1 MKSQIS
7 PGLMDGHTKLNKSMK
22 AKKILLA
29 LFSILLITKGLSQ
42 TQVMNPY
49 LPGTTCATCIV
60 NNNSSPKGGGNNNTI
75 MNGNGVI
82 ATNYVNTQCGLG
94 YVHGRVKL
102 GKRGSIAG
110 VNQPAPITITGLPP
124 CFQILK
130 AYLYCGGS
138 GNGIAI
144 NASVTNPATTNS
156 IFPMTMIGAHVDK
169 CWGYAGTR
177 NYRADITAL
186 ITGNGNYIVSGIPT
200 NPPNVGNDMDGAS
213 IIIIYADPTQNWT
226 GSIVIGDGCQVGIG
240 GTQTN
245 TLTGFVSCGA
255 STFAQGFYIVS
266 DMQNV
271 GVYNMKMNSPVNN
284 FIYPNGGQNWWDY
297 CVGAAS
303 PVTAGQNSFPFGVS
317 SAGDCYNIV
326 VEGMYWRTTCNV
338 CTVGNLTITPI
349 VTSTC
354 TIGSATAVVTGG
366 NAPYSYTW
374 TPSAATTS
382 AINSVAPG
390 SYTVTVKDASGCLT
404 GTAVVLIPANVT
416 TLAVNSSTICL
427 GNTTTLTAVG
437 GNSYTW
443 TPISTLNT
451 GNGPAVIASPTT
463 TTIYTV
469 TGTNSLGCVGSITST
484 VVVNPLPVIAV
495 NNPTACLNTSFTLTS
510 NGGSSYS
517 WTGPNAYVSALQNPS
532 FAVASPSLNGNYT
545 VMVTSA
551 QGCTQT
557 AVANVSVV
565 PLPTVSI
572 VGTNTLCSHNYN
584 GSPASVV
591 ITASGASSYTWN
603 VPVGYVA
610 SSLNSPSFTL
620 TPPNTNVQAVATL
633 SVVGSNGSC
642 SNSAVYTITVIPN
655 PTISVTSMSICAG
668 TSATLTATGATTYTW
683 SPILTLNTAN
693 GSSVIST
700 PSVTTIYSVI
710 GSSLG
715 CNSQTQN
722 GTTSVVANPV
732 VVITPTNPVICFGGS
747 INLTAAGATTYTWSP
762 NTALT
767 TTNIA
772 TTVSN
777 PTTTTTYSVL
787 GSQSTCTNVGVITVT
802 VLPLPV
808 VNITLSSPTLCI
820 NGYNNSPNT
829 ISVTASGAS
838 VYNWV
843 GFTGL
848 NGSSNVGSFITV
860 TSTGSPIGTGTVIGS
875 NGTCTNLATF
885 SVIAIPNPII
895 VVSSSTMCLNTSATL
910 TAMGATSYIWSPN
923 TNLNTTTGSSV
934 IANPNSNMVYSVI
947 GSSLGC
953 NSQTQTGNVTVFP
966 LPSMVISPPNPT
978 ICAGSSIGLTSAG
991 ATTYTWSPGSSL
1003 NTNTGNFVI
1012 ASPVTTTNY
1021 TVVGTLNTCTASIIK
1036 QVIVIPLPTLQAFAS
1051 ATAICQ
1057 GDKINMN
1064 ANGASSYTWS
1074 PEFVNPNS
1082 NFITISPN
1090 VSTTYYLIGNNGLCT
1105 ATLSIPIVV
1114 LSKPVLELSVNPQR
1128 ICFGYSTTV
1137 NASGAQS
1144 YSWSPAP
1151 NTLNVGGNSAI
1162 VSPTTST
1169 NYTVMGINYAGT
1181 VACMMTKEILVD
1193 IIPPIIPVV
1202 TNSVE
1207 ICQGQSVKLN
1217 ASGSN
1222 TYLWSPSDGLNN
1234 SQIYNPTANPR
1245 LTTLYTVYVSD
1256 GGYCRVASTVLV
1268 KVNPQP
1274 TVNAGPD
1281 ITFNSDE
1288 PMYLNAK
1295 GTGTLTWIFGDG
1307 ILCHDCPNSQVITRI
1322 GGNYVIQT
1330 VNQYGCKSTD
1340 DLNIEITNYYSIYIP
1355 NVFTP
1360 NFDGINDTFLVYGVG
1375 ISNVEVSIFDRWGE
1389 SLFNSKDQLKGW
1401 DGVYKGEICKQDV
1414 YTYVVNFT
1422 SLDGKKHTKTGH
1434 VTLLK

>member
-1 MKSQIS
+1 M
-7 PGLMDGHTKLNKSMK
+7 
-22 AKKILLA
+22 
-29 LFSILLITKGLSQ
+29 ITKGLSQ

-60 NNNSSPKGGGNNNTI
+60 NNNSNPRGGGNNNTI

-82 ATNYVNTQCGLG
+82 ATNYVNTDCGLG
-94 YVHGRVKL
+94 YVHGKVKL

-144 NASVTNPATTNS
+144 TASVTNPAATNS
-156 IFPMTMIGAHVDK
+156 LFPMTLIGSHVDK

-186 ITGNGNYIVSGIPT
+186 ITGNGNYMVSGIPT
-200 NPPNVGNDMDGAS
+200 NPPTAGNDMDGAS
-213 IIIIYADPTQNWT
+213 IIIIYKDPTQNWT

-245 TLTGFVSCGA
+245 TLTGFTSCGP

-271 GVYNMKMNSPVNN
+271 GTFPMKMNNAAFN
-284 FIYPNGGQNWWDY
+284 FTYANGIQNWWDY
-297 CVGAAS
+297 CVGPAS
-303 PVTAGQNSFPFGVS
+303 PVTAGQTSFPFGVS
-317 SAGDCYNIV
+317 SSNDCYNIV

-338 CTVGNLTITPI
+338 CVVSNLTITPI

-390 SYTVTVKDASGCLT
+390 SYTVNVKDATGCFT
-404 GTAVVLIPANVT
+404 GTAVILIPANVT
-416 TLAVNSSTICL
+416 TLAVNSSTICF
-427 GNTTTLTAVG
+427 GKTTTLTAVG
-437 GNSYTW
+437 ANSYTW
-443 TPISTLNT
+443 TPIATLNT

-469 TGTNSLGCVGSITST
+469 TGTNSLGCVGTITST

-510 NGGSSYS
+510 NGGNSYS
-517 WTGPNAYVSALQNPS
+517 WSGPNAYVSALQNPS

-545 VMVTSA
+545 VMVTSI

-572 VGTNTLCSHNYN
+572 VGTNTLCSNNYN
-584 GSPASVV
+584 GSPSSVI
-591 ITASGASSYTWN
+591 ITASGATSYTWN
-603 VPVGYVA
+603 IPVGYAA

-620 TPPNTNVQAVATL
+620 TPPNTNIQTVATL
-633 SVVGSNGSC
+633 SVTGSNGSC
-642 SNSAVYTITVIPN
+642 TNSAVYTITVIPN
-655 PTISVTSMSICAG
+655 PTIAVTSMSICVG
-668 TSATLTATGATTYTW
+668 ESTTLTSTGATTYTW
-683 SPILTLNTAN
+683 SPSLTLNTAN

-700 PSVTTIYSVI
+700 PSITT
-710 GSSLG
+710 
-715 CNSQTQN
+715 
-722 GTTSVVANPV
+722 
-732 VVITPTNPVICFGGS
+732 
-747 INLTAAGATTYTWSP
+747 
-762 NTALT
+762 
-767 TTNIA
+767 
-772 TTVSN
+772 
-777 PTTTTTYSVL
+777 
-787 GSQSTCTNVGVITVT
+787 
-802 VLPLPV
+802 
-808 VNITLSSPTLCI
+808 
-820 NGYNNSPNT
+820 
-829 ISVTASGAS
+829 
-838 VYNWV
+838 
-843 GFTGL
+843 
-848 NGSSNVGSFITV
+848 
-860 TSTGSPIGTGTVIGS
+860 
-875 NGTCTNLATF
+875 
-885 SVIAIPNPII
+885 
-895 VVSSSTMCLNTSATL
+895 
-910 TAMGATSYIWSPN
+910 
-923 TNLNTTTGSSV
+923 
-934 IANPNSNMVYSVI
+934 VYSVI

-953 NSQTQTGNVTVFP
+953 NSQSQTGSVIVFP
-966 LPSMVISPPNPT
+966 LPSMVVSPPNPT
-978 ICAGSSIGLTSAG
+978 ICAGSSVGLTSFG
-991 ATTYTWSPGSSL
+991 ATTYTWGPSSSL

-1021 TVVGTLNTCTASIIK
+1021 TIVGTLNTCTASIIR
-1036 QVIVIPLPTLQAFAS
+1036 QVVVIPLPTLQALAS
-1051 ATAICQ
+1051 KTVLCEGEKVNI
-1057 GDKINMN
+1057 N

-1074 PEFVNPNS
+1074 PVNEFGNS
-1082 NFITISPN
+1082 ITVSPN
-1090 VSTTYYLIGNNGLCT
+1090 VTTTYYLIGNNGQCT
-1105 ATLSIPIVV
+1105 ATLSVPITV
-1114 LSKPVLELSVNPQR
+1114 LPKPVLELSVNPQR

-1137 NASGAQS
+1137 NASGAMT
-1144 YSWSPAP
+1144 YSWSPTP
-1151 NTLNVGGNSAI
+1151 NILNVGGNSAI

-1193 IIPPIIPVV
+1193 IISPIIPVV

-1222 TYLWSPSDGLNN
+1222 TYYWNPSDGLNN
-1234 SQIYNPTANPR
+1234 NQISGPTANPR
-1245 LTTLYTVYVSD
+1245 STTLYTVYISD

-1281 ITFNSDE
+1281 LIFNSDE
-1288 PMYLNAK
+1288 PMYLKAI
-1295 GTGTLTWIFGDG
+1295 GTGTMTWIFGDG
-1307 ILCHDCPNSQVITRI
+1307 ILCHVCPNSQVVTRT
-1322 GGNYVIQT
+1322 GGNYMVQT
-1330 VNQYGCKSTD
+1330 INQYGCKSID
-1340 DLNIEITNYYSIYIP
+1340 DLNIEVTNYYSIYIP

-1360 NFDGINDTFLVYGVG
+1360 NFDDVNDLFLVCGVG
-1375 ISNVEVSIFDRWGE
+1375 ISNIEVSIFDRWGE
-1389 SLFNSKDQLKGW
+1389 KIFYSKEQLKGW
-1401 DGVYKGEICKQDV
+1401 DGTYKTDFCKQDV

-1422 SLDGKKHTKTGH
+1422 SLDGKTHTKTGH
-1434 VTLLK
+1434 VSLLK

>member
-1 MKSQIS
+1 MKV
-7 PGLMDGHTKLNKSMK
+7 
-22 AKKILLA
+22 KKILLA

-60 NNNSSPKGGGNNNTI
+60 NNNSNPRGGGNNNTI

-82 ATNYVNTQCGLG
+82 ATSYVNTDCGLG

-144 NASVTNPATTNS
+144 TASVTNPAATNS
-156 IFPMTMIGAHVDK
+156 LFPMTLIGSHVDK

-186 ITGNGNYIVSGIPT
+186 ITGNGNYMVSGIPT
-200 NPPNVGNDMDGAS
+200 NPPTAGNDMDGAS
-213 IIIIYADPTQNWT
+213 IIIIYKDPTQNWT

-245 TLTGFVSCGA
+245 TLTGFTSCGP

-271 GVYNMKMNSPVNN
+271 GTFPMKMNNAAFN
-284 FIYPNGGQNWWDY
+284 FTYANGIQNWWDY
-297 CVGAAS
+297 CVGPAS
-303 PVTAGQNSFPFGVS
+303 PVTAGQTSFPFGVS
-317 SAGDCYNIV
+317 SSNDCYNIV

-338 CTVGNLTITPI
+338 CVVSNLTITPI

-390 SYTVTVKDASGCLT
+390 SYTVNVKDATGCFT

-416 TLAVNSSTICL
+416 TLAVNSSTICF
-427 GNTTTLTAVG
+427 GKTTTLTAVG
-437 GNSYTW
+437 ANSYTW
-443 TPISTLNT
+443 TPIATLNT

-469 TGTNSLGCVGSITST
+469 TGTNSLGCVGTITST

-510 NGGSSYS
+510 NGGNSYS
-517 WTGPNAYVSALQNPS
+517 WSGPNAYVSALQNPS

-545 VMVTSA
+545 VMVTSI

-572 VGTNTLCSHNYN
+572 VGTNTLCSNNYN
-584 GSPASVV
+584 GSPSSVI
-591 ITASGASSYTWN
+591 ITASGATSYTWN
-603 VPVGYVA
+603 IPVGYAA

-620 TPPNTNVQAVATL
+620 TPPNTNIQTVATL
-633 SVVGSNGSC
+633 SVTGSNGSC
-642 SNSAVYTITVIPN
+642 TNSAVYTITVIPN
-655 PTISVTSMSICAG
+655 PTIAVTSMSICVG
-668 TSATLTATGATTYTW
+668 ESTTLTSTGATTYTW
-683 SPILTLNTAN
+683 SPSLTLNTAN

-700 PSVTTIYSVI
+700 PSITT
-710 GSSLG
+710 
-715 CNSQTQN
+715 
-722 GTTSVVANPV
+722 
-732 VVITPTNPVICFGGS
+732 
-747 INLTAAGATTYTWSP
+747 
-762 NTALT
+762 
-767 TTNIA
+767 
-772 TTVSN
+772 
-777 PTTTTTYSVL
+777 
-787 GSQSTCTNVGVITVT
+787 
-802 VLPLPV
+802 
-808 VNITLSSPTLCI
+808 
-820 NGYNNSPNT
+820 
-829 ISVTASGAS
+829 
-838 VYNWV
+838 
-843 GFTGL
+843 
-848 NGSSNVGSFITV
+848 
-860 TSTGSPIGTGTVIGS
+860 
-875 NGTCTNLATF
+875 
-885 SVIAIPNPII
+885 
-895 VVSSSTMCLNTSATL
+895 
-910 TAMGATSYIWSPN
+910 
-923 TNLNTTTGSSV
+923 
-934 IANPNSNMVYSVI
+934 VYSVI

-953 NSQTQTGNVTVFP
+953 NSQSQTGSVIVFP
-966 LPSMVISPPNPT
+966 LPSMVVSPPNPT
-978 ICAGSSIGLTSAG
+978 ICAGSSVGLTSFG
-991 ATTYTWSPGSSL
+991 ATTYTWGPSSSL

-1021 TVVGTLNTCTASIIK
+1021 TIVGTLNTCTASIIR
-1036 QVIVIPLPTLQAFAS
+1036 QVVVIPLPTLQALAS
-1051 ATAICQ
+1051 KTVLCEGEKVNI
-1057 GDKINMN
+1057 N

-1074 PEFVNPNS
+1074 PVNEFGNS
-1082 NFITISPN
+1082 ITVSPN
-1090 VSTTYYLIGNNGLCT
+1090 VTTTYYLIGNNGQCT
-1105 ATLSIPIVV
+1105 ATLSVPITV
-1114 LSKPVLELSVNPQR
+1114 LPKPVLELSVNPQR

-1137 NASGAQS
+1137 NASGAMT
-1144 YSWSPAP
+1144 YSWSPTP
-1151 NTLNVGGNSAI
+1151 NILNVGGNSAI

-1193 IIPPIIPVV
+1193 IISPIIPVV

-1222 TYLWSPSDGLNN
+1222 TYYWNPSDGLNN
-1234 SQIYNPTANPR
+1234 NQISGPTANPR
-1245 LTTLYTVYVSD
+1245 STTLYTVYISD

-1281 ITFNSDE
+1281 LIFNSDE
-1288 PMYLNAK
+1288 PMYLKAI
-1295 GTGTLTWIFGDG
+1295 GTGTMTWIFGDG
-1307 ILCHDCPNSQVITRI
+1307 ILCHVCPNSQVVTRT
-1322 GGNYVIQT
+1322 GGNYMVQT
-1330 VNQYGCKSTD
+1330 INQYGCKSID
-1340 DLNIEITNYYSIYIP
+1340 DLNIEVTNYYSIYIP

-1360 NFDGINDTFLVYGVG
+1360 NFDDVNDLFLVCGVG
-1375 ISNVEVSIFDRWGE
+1375 ISNIEVSIFDRWGE
-1389 SLFNSKDQLKGW
+1389 KIFYSKEQLKGW
-1401 DGVYKGEICKQDV
+1401 DGTYKTDFCKQDV

-1422 SLDGKKHTKTGH
+1422 SLDGKTHTKTGH
-1434 VTLLK
+1434 VSLLK

>member
-1 MKSQIS
+1 M
-7 PGLMDGHTKLNKSMK
+7 
-22 AKKILLA
+22 
-29 LFSILLITKGLSQ
+29 ITKGLSQ

-60 NNNSSPKGGGNNNTI
+60 NNNSNPRGGGNNNTI

-82 ATNYVNTQCGLG
+82 ATSYVNTDCGLG

-144 NASVTNPATTNS
+144 TASVTNPAATNS
-156 IFPMTMIGAHVDK
+156 LFPMTLIGSHVDK

-186 ITGNGNYIVSGIPT
+186 ITGNGNYMVSGIPT
-200 NPPNVGNDMDGAS
+200 NPPTAGNDMDGAS
-213 IIIIYADPTQNWT
+213 IIIIYKDPTQNWT

-245 TLTGFVSCGA
+245 TLTGFTSCGP

-271 GVYNMKMNSPVNN
+271 GTFPMKMNNAAFN
-284 FIYPNGGQNWWDY
+284 FTYANGIQNWWDY
-297 CVGAAS
+297 CVGPAS
-303 PVTAGQNSFPFGVS
+303 PVTAGQTSFPFGVS
-317 SAGDCYNIV
+317 SSNDCYNIV

-338 CTVGNLTITPI
+338 CVVSNLTITPI

-390 SYTVTVKDASGCLT
+390 SYTVNVKDATGCFT

-416 TLAVNSSTICL
+416 TLAVNSSTICF
-427 GNTTTLTAVG
+427 GKTTTLTAVG
-437 GNSYTW
+437 ANSYTW
-443 TPISTLNT
+443 TPIATLNT

-469 TGTNSLGCVGSITST
+469 TGTNSLGCVGTITST

-510 NGGSSYS
+510 NGGNSYS
-517 WTGPNAYVSALQNPS
+517 WSGPNAYVSALQNPS

-545 VMVTSA
+545 VMVTSI

-572 VGTNTLCSHNYN
+572 VGTNTLCSNNYN
-584 GSPASVV
+584 GSPSSVI
-591 ITASGASSYTWN
+591 ITASGATSYTWN
-603 VPVGYVA
+603 IPVGYAA

-620 TPPNTNVQAVATL
+620 TPPNTNIQTVATL
-633 SVVGSNGSC
+633 SVTGSNGSC
-642 SNSAVYTITVIPN
+642 TNSAVYTITVIPN
-655 PTISVTSMSICAG
+655 PTIAVTSMSICVG
-668 TSATLTATGATTYTW
+668 ESTTLTSTGATTYTW
-683 SPILTLNTAN
+683 SPSLTLNTAN

-700 PSVTTIYSVI
+700 PSITT
-710 GSSLG
+710 
-715 CNSQTQN
+715 
-722 GTTSVVANPV
+722 
-732 VVITPTNPVICFGGS
+732 
-747 INLTAAGATTYTWSP
+747 
-762 NTALT
+762 
-767 TTNIA
+767 
-772 TTVSN
+772 
-777 PTTTTTYSVL
+777 
-787 GSQSTCTNVGVITVT
+787 
-802 VLPLPV
+802 
-808 VNITLSSPTLCI
+808 
-820 NGYNNSPNT
+820 
-829 ISVTASGAS
+829 
-838 VYNWV
+838 
-843 GFTGL
+843 
-848 NGSSNVGSFITV
+848 
-860 TSTGSPIGTGTVIGS
+860 
-875 NGTCTNLATF
+875 
-885 SVIAIPNPII
+885 
-895 VVSSSTMCLNTSATL
+895 
-910 TAMGATSYIWSPN
+910 
-923 TNLNTTTGSSV
+923 
-934 IANPNSNMVYSVI
+934 VYSVI

-953 NSQTQTGNVTVFP
+953 NSQSQTGSVIVFP
-966 LPSMVISPPNPT
+966 LPSMVVSPPNPT
-978 ICAGSSIGLTSAG
+978 ICAGSSVGLTSFG
-991 ATTYTWSPGSSL
+991 ATTYTWGPSSSL

-1021 TVVGTLNTCTASIIK
+1021 TIVGTLNTCTASIIR
-1036 QVIVIPLPTLQAFAS
+1036 QVVVIPLPTLQALAS
-1051 ATAICQ
+1051 KTVLCEGEKVNI
-1057 GDKINMN
+1057 N

-1074 PEFVNPNS
+1074 PVNEFGNS
-1082 NFITISPN
+1082 ITVSPN
-1090 VSTTYYLIGNNGLCT
+1090 VTTTYYLIGNNGQCT
-1105 ATLSIPIVV
+1105 ATLSVPITV
-1114 LSKPVLELSVNPQR
+1114 LPKPVLELSVNPQR

-1137 NASGAQS
+1137 NASGAMT
-1144 YSWSPAP
+1144 YSWSPTP
-1151 NTLNVGGNSAI
+1151 NILNVGGNSAI

-1193 IIPPIIPVV
+1193 IISPIIPVV

-1222 TYLWSPSDGLNN
+1222 TYYWNPSDGLNN
-1234 SQIYNPTANPR
+1234 NQISGPTANPR
-1245 LTTLYTVYVSD
+1245 STTLYTVYISD

-1281 ITFNSDE
+1281 LIFNSDE
-1288 PMYLNAK
+1288 PMYLKAI
-1295 GTGTLTWIFGDG
+1295 GTGTMTWIFGDG
-1307 ILCHDCPNSQVITRI
+1307 ILCHVCPNSQVVTRT
-1322 GGNYVIQT
+1322 GGNYMVQT
-1330 VNQYGCKSTD
+1330 INQYGCKSID
-1340 DLNIEITNYYSIYIP
+1340 DLNIEVTNYYSIYIP

-1360 NFDGINDTFLVYGVG
+1360 NFDDVNDLFLVCGVG
-1375 ISNVEVSIFDRWGE
+1375 ISNIEVSIFDRWGE
-1389 SLFNSKDQLKGW
+1389 KIFYSKEQLKGW
-1401 DGVYKGEICKQDV
+1401 DGTYKTDFCKQDV

-1422 SLDGKKHTKTGH
+1422 SLDGKTHTKTGH
-1434 VTLLK
+1434 VSLLK

>member
-1 MKSQIS
+1 MKV
-7 PGLMDGHTKLNKSMK
+7 
-22 AKKILLA
+22 KKILLA

-60 NNNSSPKGGGNNNTI
+60 NNNSNPRGGGNNNTI

-82 ATNYVNTQCGLG
+82 ATSYVNTDCGLG

-144 NASVTNPATTNS
+144 TASVTNPAATNS
-156 IFPMTMIGAHVDK
+156 LFPMTLIGSHVDK

-186 ITGNGNYIVSGIPT
+186 ITGNGNYMVSGIPT
-200 NPPNVGNDMDGAS
+200 NPPTAGNDMDGAS
-213 IIIIYADPTQNWT
+213 IIIIYKDPTQNWT

-245 TLTGFVSCGA
+245 TLTGFTSCGP

-271 GVYNMKMNSPVNN
+271 GTFPMKMNNAAFN
-284 FIYPNGGQNWWDY
+284 FTYANGIQNWWDY
-297 CVGAAS
+297 CVGPAS
-303 PVTAGQNSFPFGVS
+303 PVTAGQTSFPFGVS
-317 SAGDCYNIV
+317 SSNDCYNIV

-338 CTVGNLTITPI
+338 CVVSNLTITPI

-390 SYTVTVKDASGCLT
+390 SYTVNVKDATGCFT
-404 GTAVVLIPANVT
+404 GTAVILIPANVT
-416 TLAVNSSTICL
+416 TLAVNSSTICF
-427 GNTTTLTAVG
+427 GKTTTLTAVG
-437 GNSYTW
+437 ANSYTW
-443 TPISTLNT
+443 TPIATLNT

-469 TGTNSLGCVGSITST
+469 TGTNSLGCVGTITST

-510 NGGSSYS
+510 NGGNSYS
-517 WTGPNAYVSALQNPS
+517 WSGPNAYVSALQNPS

-545 VMVTSA
+545 VMVTSI

-572 VGTNTLCSHNYN
+572 VGTNTLCSNNYN
-584 GSPASVV
+584 GSPSSVI
-591 ITASGASSYTWN
+591 ITASGATSYTWN
-603 VPVGYVA
+603 IPVGYAA

-620 TPPNTNVQAVATL
+620 TPPNTNIQTVATL
-633 SVVGSNGSC
+633 SVTGSNGSC
-642 SNSAVYTITVIPN
+642 TNSAVYTITVIPN
-655 PTISVTSMSICAG
+655 PTIAVTSMSICVG
-668 TSATLTATGATTYTW
+668 ESTTLTSTGATTYTW
-683 SPILTLNTAN
+683 SPSLTLNTAN

-700 PSVTTIYSVI
+700 PSITT
-710 GSSLG
+710 
-715 CNSQTQN
+715 
-722 GTTSVVANPV
+722 
-732 VVITPTNPVICFGGS
+732 
-747 INLTAAGATTYTWSP
+747 
-762 NTALT
+762 
-767 TTNIA
+767 
-772 TTVSN
+772 
-777 PTTTTTYSVL
+777 
-787 GSQSTCTNVGVITVT
+787 
-802 VLPLPV
+802 
-808 VNITLSSPTLCI
+808 
-820 NGYNNSPNT
+820 
-829 ISVTASGAS
+829 
-838 VYNWV
+838 
-843 GFTGL
+843 
-848 NGSSNVGSFITV
+848 
-860 TSTGSPIGTGTVIGS
+860 
-875 NGTCTNLATF
+875 
-885 SVIAIPNPII
+885 
-895 VVSSSTMCLNTSATL
+895 
-910 TAMGATSYIWSPN
+910 
-923 TNLNTTTGSSV
+923 
-934 IANPNSNMVYSVI
+934 VYSVI

-953 NSQTQTGNVTVFP
+953 NSQSQTGSVIVFP
-966 LPSMVISPPNPT
+966 LPSMVVSPPNPT
-978 ICAGSSIGLTSAG
+978 ICAGSSVGLTSFG
-991 ATTYTWSPGSSL
+991 ATTYTWGPSSSL

-1021 TVVGTLNTCTASIIK
+1021 TIVGTLNTCTASIIR
-1036 QVIVIPLPTLQAFAS
+1036 QVVVIPLPTLQALAS
-1051 ATAICQ
+1051 KTVLCEGEKVNI
-1057 GDKINMN
+1057 N

-1074 PEFVNPNS
+1074 PVNEFGNS
-1082 NFITISPN
+1082 ITVSPN
-1090 VSTTYYLIGNNGLCT
+1090 VTTTYYLIGNNGQCT
-1105 ATLSIPIVV
+1105 ATLSVPITV
-1114 LSKPVLELSVNPQR
+1114 LPKPVLELSVNPQR

-1137 NASGAQS
+1137 NASGAMT
-1144 YSWSPAP
+1144 YSWSPTP
-1151 NTLNVGGNSAI
+1151 NILNVGGNSAI

-1193 IIPPIIPVV
+1193 IISPIIPVV

-1222 TYLWSPSDGLNN
+1222 TYYWNPSDGLNN
-1234 SQIYNPTANPR
+1234 NQISGPTANPR
-1245 LTTLYTVYVSD
+1245 STTLYTVYISD

-1281 ITFNSDE
+1281 LIFNSDE
-1288 PMYLNAK
+1288 PMYLKAI
-1295 GTGTLTWIFGDG
+1295 GTGTMTWIFGDG
-1307 ILCHDCPNSQVITRI
+1307 ILCHVCPNSQVVTRT
-1322 GGNYVIQT
+1322 GGNYMVQT
-1330 VNQYGCKSTD
+1330 INQYGCKSID
-1340 DLNIEITNYYSIYIP
+1340 DLNIEVTNYYSIYIP

-1360 NFDGINDTFLVYGVG
+1360 NFDDVNDLFLVCGVG
-1375 ISNVEVSIFDRWGE
+1375 ISNIEVSIFDRWGE
-1389 SLFNSKDQLKGW
+1389 KIFYSKEQLKGW
-1401 DGVYKGEICKQDV
+1401 DGTYKTDFCKQDV

-1422 SLDGKKHTKTGH
+1422 SLDGKTHTKTGH
-1434 VTLLK
+1434 VSLLK